1 MPQKDNGAHF
11 GDTGENDHYGGPMH
25 EDHADDRRTGPD
37 QSGEDLPADT
47 RDEHEPDRSGS
58 GFNRD
63 RSLLKA
69 TGIHLSG
76 MVGFYFTTIILAN
89 ILAPLIL
96 WVIWKGGS
104 ECIEKHGTEAL
115 NFQISMTLYTILSI
129 PFLLICMIGV
139 IPILLVALAEIIL
152 PIIAAIYAWNGEP
165 YSYPMTIR
173 FVG

>member
-1 MPQKDNGAHF
+1 MPQEDDGAHF
-11 GDTGENDHYGGPMH
+11 VDTGENEHYGGPMH
-25 EDHADDRRTGPD
+25 EDHSDDRRINPD
-37 QSGEDLPADT
+37 SSGEALSGDPP
-47 RDEHEPDRSGS
+47 DEHEPDQSRS

-63 RSLLKA
+63 SSLLKA
-69 TGIHLSG
+69 TVIHLSG

-96 WVIWKGGS
+96 WVIWRGGS
-104 ECIEKHGTEAL
+104 EFIEKHGTEAL
-115 NFQISMTLYTILSI
+115 NFQISMALYTILSI
-129 PFLLICMIGV
+129 PLLLICMIGV
-139 IPILLVALAEIIL
+139 IPILLVALAELIL